1 MATPLDWL
9 GYPGVPQTNL
19 MVPPVGPRPYSLTA
33 EDALALGRETAD
45 IYKQGAEMQRLQME
59 QALAPQRFEY
69 EQNKL
74 MYDTAQMQER
84 ARGRDTAIPAFG
96 QLDPTAADYLR
107 KRQEVIAANPY
118 SLSDPTVQQILSSND
133 RAYDDFLAAKRLEAY
148 GSSGTMSPTQIATYI
163 RMRNQLQ
170 EDLADATLFEDEE
183 RANQLR
189 TSLAEVETIL
199 AGGGRAVPA
208 PGVALPG
215 APAVPGAAPSAGA
228 AEPVTAPAPAAGG
241 KATAPA
247 AQDTVEERAKRLAYD
262 LTQMADSSGMPTTEL
277 LRDLLEMGE
286 DERRDF
292 FEGLGYADK
301 DIEAVFKKLQR
312 TPNLIEGMGASMR
325 KVVTPDAPRQPV
337 ERKKFTLI
345 PLPE

>member
-1 MATPLDWL
+1 MATPFDWL
-9 GYPGVPQTNL
+9 GYAGVPQTNL

-45 IYKQGAEMQRLQME
+45 IYKQGADMQRLQME

-74 MYDTAQMQER
+74 AYDTALMQER

-118 SLSDPTVQQILSSND
+118 SLSDPTIQQILSSND

-148 GSSGTMSPTQIATYI
+148 GESGELTFSNI
-163 RMRNQLQ
+163 MRAILARNDLQ
-170 EDLADATLFEDEE
+170 EQLKDATIFEEPGRVDQIN
-183 RANQLR
+183 RSIAVIDAALAKAN
-189 TSLAEVETIL
+189 I
-199 AGGGRAVPA
+199 
-208 PGVALPG
+208 PG
-215 APAVPGAAPSAGA
+215 AVPGAVPGA
-228 AEPVTAPAPAAGG
+228 MPGAVPGAVPGAEPAPAAGK

-247 AQDTVEERAKRLAYD
+247 AQDTIEERAKRLAYD
-262 LTQMADSSGMPTTEL
+262 LTQMADNSGMPTTEL

-292 FEGLGYADK
+292 FEGLGYSDK

-312 TPNLIEGMGASMR
+312 TPNLLQGMGASMR
-325 KVVTPDAPRQPV
+325 DASTPPGAPAPPL
-337 ERKKFTLI
+337 ERGGFKITPI
-345 PLPE
+345 PD